1 MKTIIQIFLIMI
13 TVQTTAQDVAQEG
26 KRAVDFEATTID
38 GKPFHL
44 SDFQGQ
50 KIFLSFFRNGAC
62 ALCNLRVHEI
72 STRQR
77 EFDAAGIKVIA
88 VFESTVDDMKPYVGK
103 QQLSFTLLS
112 DPTGKIYQQYGVR
125 NSPEIIQEVMRS
137 GSAHE
142 KVSEAAAAGFTLI
155 PQEGS
160 NFFRIPAEVLID
172 KNFEIVKVHHCTAL
186 IDHLTLDE
194 ILKF

>member
-1 MKTIIQIFLIMI
+1 MKTIIQILLIMI
-13 TVQTTAQDVAQEG
+13 TFETMAQDVAQEG
-26 KRAVDFEATTID
+26 KKAADFEATTID
-38 GKPFHL
+38 GKSFHL
-44 SDFQGQ
+44 SDFRGQ

-72 STRQR
+72 SEQQKA
-77 EFDAAGIKVIA
+77 FDAAGIKVIA
-88 VFESTVDDMKPYVGK
+88 VFESTIEEMKPFVGK

-112 DPTGKIYQQYGVR
+112 DPMGKIYQQYGVQ

-137 GSAHE
+137 GSASG
-142 KVSEAAAAGFTLI
+142 KVAEAADAGFNLI
-155 PQEGS
+155 PQEGA

-172 KNFEIVKVHHCTAL
+172 ENFGIVKIHHCTAL
-186 IDHLTLDE
+186 IDHLTINE